1 MNEETRIT
9 AGECCTHYQI
19 ELSFIHSLQDYGLIE
34 VVREAEVEFIP
45 ENQLGALERM
55 IRMHYEL
62 DINLEGID
70 AISHL
75 LERVEEMQHE
85 MTRLQN
91 RLRFYEVTVE
101 QEENE
106 KR

>member
-45 ENQLGALERM
+45 ENQLGALERI

>member
-1 MNEETRIT
+1 
-9 AGECCTHYQI
+9 
-19 ELSFIHSLQDYGLIE
+19 
-34 VVREAEVEFIP
+34 
-45 ENQLGALERM
+45 M

-70 AISHL
+70 AISNL

-91 RLRFYEVTVE
+91 RLRFYEVTMSP
-101 QEENE
+101 EETE

>member
-1 MNEETRIT
+1 MNEEIRIP
-9 AGECCTHYQI
+9 AGEFCTYYQI

-34 VVREAEVEFIP
+34 VVREADDEFIP

-91 RLRFYEVTVE
+91 RLRFYEVTE
-101 QEENE
+101 GQEENE